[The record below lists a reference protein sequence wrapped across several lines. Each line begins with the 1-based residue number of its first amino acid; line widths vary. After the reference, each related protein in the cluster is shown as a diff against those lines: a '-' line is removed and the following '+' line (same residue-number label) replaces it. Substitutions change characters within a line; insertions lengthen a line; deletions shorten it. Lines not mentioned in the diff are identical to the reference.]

1 MGLRETMPPPSSLI
15 RAVDL
20 NGLICEL
27 ILVIEQLIKL
37 GLNCQPRSVTRASL
51 INSKRYALRS
61 YSGCLPY
68 IFRAKQ
74 IRILYGVCLKTFQRF
89 IFISFSLL

>member
-51 INSKRYALRS
+51 INCSMLRVRGMRSVHIQVVYLIYSVRSKSKFYM
-61 YSGCLPY
+61 
-68 IFRAKQ
+68 
-74 IRILYGVCLKTFQRF
+74 VCV
-89 IFISFSLL
+89 